1 MGNTLLASP
10 VEYLV
15 REDGQR
21 MGVVLRWE
29 DYQTLR
35 THVPSDPDILVN
47 LSEPE
52 LQTLA
57 EGMLSSRYQQR
68 LDALLLRNREGATDD
83 AMERELDR
91 LLEYVDHMNVL
102 KARANY
108 TLQCTLCGAAIDCAS
123 WE

>member
-1 MGNTLLASP
+1 MGNALLASP

-21 MGVVLRWE
+21 TGVVLRWE

-35 THVPSDPDILVN
+35 ASVPSDPDILVN

-68 LDALLLRNREGATDD
+68 LDELLQRNREDTTDGA
-83 AMERELDR
+83 AERELDR

-108 TLQCTLCGAAIDCAS
+108 TLQRLAETKEPYG
-123 WE
+123 